1 MKKVFSLLVCLL
13 CVMVSFGQVREG
25 KVTFNMQFNSADP
38 QMQSQ
43 MGMLQGSKMIM
54 YFSPDFNRVELSM
67 GGIMEVTTIADV
79 KTKEN
84 LVLMGGM
91 MGQKAI
97 KMNADDLKDMK
108 DAPKPDIKK
117 TGETKTI
124 AGYKCVKY
132 IATTDEAVVNIW
144 TTNELVAAK
153 DGMQYVNEEIPGFP
167 LEFEASVM
175 GMTLVGTAS
184 EVKKGLDKSNKKE
197 LFSMAIPSGYEE
209 MSADDLNGLGVK

>member
-1 MKKVFSLLVCLL
+1 MKKVFSLLASLL
-13 CVMVSFGQVREG
+13 CVMVALGQVKEG
-25 KVTFNMQFNSADP
+25 KVTFNMQFNSDDP
-38 QMQSQ
+38 QVQSQ
-43 MGMLQGSKMIM
+43 IGILQGSKMIM
-54 YFSPDFNRVELSM
+54 YFSPEFNRVELSM
-67 GGIMEVTTIADV
+67 GAMMEVTTIADV
-79 KTKEN
+79 KSKES

-97 KMNADDLKDMK
+97 KMNADDLKNIDVK
-108 DAPKPDIKK
+108 KPAIKK

-132 IATTDEAVVNIW
+132 IVTTDETVVSIW
-144 TTNELVAAK
+144 TTNDLIAAK

-175 GMTLVGTAS
+175 GMSLVGTAS
-184 EVKKGLDKSNKKE
+184 EVQKGLGKSNKKE

-209 MSADDLNGLGVK
+209 MSADDLNEMGGR

>member
-1 MKKVFSLLVCLL
+1 MKKVFSLLASLL
-13 CVMVSFGQVREG
+13 CVMVALGQVKEG
-25 KVTFNMQFNSADP
+25 KVTFNMQFNSDDP
-38 QMQSQ
+38 QVQSQ
-43 MGMLQGSKMIM
+43 IGILQGSKMIM
-54 YFSPDFNRVELSM
+54 YFSPEFNRVELSM
-67 GGIMEVTTIADV
+67 GGMMEVTTIADV
-79 KTKEN
+79 KSKES

-97 KMNADDLKDMK
+97 KMNADDLKNIDVK
-108 DAPKPDIKK
+108 KPAIKK

-132 IATTDEAVVNIW
+132 IVTTDETVVNIW
-144 TTNELVAAK
+144 TTNDLIAAK

-175 GMTLVGTAS
+175 GMSLVGTAS
-184 EVKKGLDKSNKKE
+184 EVQKGLGKSNKKE

-209 MSADDLNGLGVK
+209 MSADDLNEMGGR

>member
-1 MKKVFSLLVCLL
+1 MKKVFSLLASLL
-13 CVMVSFGQVREG
+13 CVMVALGQVKEG
-25 KVTFNMQFNSADP
+25 KVTFNMQFNSDDP
-38 QMQSQ
+38 QVQSQ
-43 MGMLQGSKMIM
+43 IGILQGSKMIM
-54 YFSPDFNRVELSM
+54 YFSPEFNRVELSM
-67 GGIMEVTTIADV
+67 GGMMEVTTIADV
-79 KTKEN
+79 KSKES

-97 KMNADDLKDMK
+97 KMNADDLKNIDVK
-108 DAPKPDIKK
+108 KPAIKK

-132 IATTDEAVVNIW
+132 IVTTDETVVNIW
-144 TTNELVAAK
+144 TTNDLVAAK

-175 GMTLVGTAS
+175 GMSLVGTAS
-184 EVKKGLDKSNKKE
+184 EVQKGLGKSNKKE

-209 MSADDLNGLGVK
+209 MSADDLNEMGGR

>member
-1 MKKVFSLLVCLL
+1 MKKVFSLLASLL
-13 CVMVSFGQVREG
+13 CVMVALGQVKEG
-25 KVTFNMQFNSADP
+25 KVTFNMQFNSDDP
-38 QMQSQ
+38 QVQSQ
-43 MGMLQGSKMIM
+43 IGILQGSKMIM
-54 YFSPDFNRVELSM
+54 YFSPEFNRVELSM
-67 GGIMEVTTIADV
+67 GGMMEVTTIADV
-79 KTKEN
+79 KSRES

-97 KMNADDLKDMK
+97 KMNADDLKNIDVK
-108 DAPKPDIKK
+108 KPAIKK

-132 IATTDEAVVNIW
+132 IVTTDETVVNIW
-144 TTNELVAAK
+144 TTNDLIAAK

-175 GMTLVGTAS
+175 GMSLVGTAS
-184 EVKKGLDKSNKKE
+184 EVQKGLGKSNKKE

-209 MSADDLNGLGVK
+209 MSADDLNEMGGR

>member
-1 MKKVFSLLVCLL
+1 
-13 CVMVSFGQVREG
+13 
-25 KVTFNMQFNSADP
+25 
-38 QMQSQ
+38 
-43 MGMLQGSKMIM
+43 
-54 YFSPDFNRVELSM
+54 M
-67 GGIMEVTTIADV
+67 GGMMEVTTIADV
-79 KTKEN
+79 KSKES

-97 KMNADDLKDMK
+97 KMNADDLKNIDVK
-108 DAPKPDIKK
+108 KPAIKK

-132 IATTDEAVVNIW
+132 IVTTDETVVNIW
-144 TTNELVAAK
+144 TTNDLIAAK

-175 GMTLVGTAS
+175 GMSLVGTAS
-184 EVKKGLDKSNKKE
+184 EVQKGLGKSNKKE

-209 MSADDLNGLGVK
+209 MSADDLNEMGGR